1 MIIAKLM
8 SAQQLKSFS
17 YQLIKEDE
25 KLTRPMFFFSF
36 PKTSVYAVFA
46 PKQKKKQ
53 ILQSLPYIYVLKIAH
68 GDKEKR

>member
-25 KLTRPMFFFSF
+25 KLTRPMFFFLSLKHLF
-36 PKTSVYAVFA
+36 MLFLLRN
-46 PKQKKKQ
+46 KKKTN
-53 ILQSLPYIYVLKIAH
+53 IAIFTLH
-68 GDKEKR
+68 LRAQDCPW